1 MTRGALT
8 LVPLF
13 SAPTDLPRY
22 RTGPVA
28 EELGVLHV
36 GELSEGAVVPELVVV
51 NTGDLPILL
60 VEGETFLGNKQN
72 RTVNVSVLC
81 PPGELAVPVS
91 CVEQGRWDAGRVA
104 HRSSRH
110 APLAL
115 RERKTRAVVG
125 SVRSGGDRMSAQAEV
140 WDHISDLGARMDVTS
155 LTMALEDI
163 QDARAADVSELVAG
177 LRPEPDQTGVAV
189 VTDGCVRMIEL
200 FDRADTLADYW
211 DGLVAGYA
219 LEASLTSKVDDEA
232 TPDVQSF
239 LAHLAAAAATD
250 TDAVGLGRE
259 VHLESDG
266 VHGVALTWEG
276 RPVHVCAFAVSDH
289 SSAPRSELSRRRRIQ
304 RSWPSATDRRNH
316 VQ

>member
-1 MTRGALT
+1 
-8 LVPLF
+8 LF
-13 SAPTDLPRY
+13 TASVDHPSY
-22 RTGPVA
+22 RTGPAA

-36 GELSEGAVVPELVVV
+36 GEVTEGAVVPELVVM

-104 HRSSRH
+104 RRSSRH
-110 APLAL
+110 APLSL

-125 SVRSGGDRMSAQAEV
+125 SVRSGGDRMSAQADV
-140 WDHISDLGARMDVTS
+140 WDHIDALGARMAVVS
-155 LTMALEDI
+155 PTMALEDI
-163 QDARAADVSELVAG
+163 QDARAADVTELVAG
-177 LRPEPDQTGVAV
+177 LRPELGQTGVAV
-189 VTDGCVRMIEL
+189 ITDGRVRMVEL

-219 LEASLTSKVDDEA
+219 LEAGGASELNDGA

-239 LAHLAAAAATD
+239 LAQVAAAPTAE

-259 VHLESDG
+259 VHLESDA
-266 VHGVALTWEG
+266 VHGVALAWEG
-276 RPVHVCAFAVSDH
+276 SPVHLCAFAACDEPVQTVV
-289 SSAPRSELSRRRRIQ
+289 SRRRVIQ
-304 RSWPSATDRRNH
+304 RSWPRQGDSPDHQRP
-316 VQ
+316 